1 MKQKKRLFQSFLEF
15 RNYDE
20 KTFEDC
26 ILKNNLLNFLSQNL
40 LWARYKKD
48 KLAEICVLKN
58 NKLEHLMGNVILD
71 DFDSYTIA
79 LLQPYD
85 LSEQKERLRDRV
97 GNTLFNQIDF
107 PVFDSTHF
115 SPQSNCVDSFSGFF
129 CDAKLFVTRLEKLK
143 YKINNLDNKN
153 EYSVLAK
160 ENKNLN
166 LITTIEFNKLKL
178 NNETSS
184 TTINEIRFYDLSK
197 CSKSGKNFMLD
208 KKDAKMLV
216 DMEPHV
222 LSNELAQIFL
232 ASKS

>member
-1 MKQKKRLFQSFLEF
+1 
-15 RNYDE
+15 
-20 KTFEDC
+20 
-26 ILKNNLLNFLSQNL
+26 
-40 LWARYKKD
+40 
-48 KLAEICVLKN
+48 
-58 NKLEHLMGNVILD
+58 MGNVILD

-85 LSEQKERLRDRV
+85 LFEQKERLRDRV

-107 PVFDSTHF
+107 PVFDSSNF
-115 SPQSNCVDSFSGFF
+115 SSQSNCVDSFSGFF
-129 CDAKLFVTRLEKLK
+129 CDAKLFITRLEKLK
-143 YKINNLDNKN
+143 YKIYNLDNKN

-184 TTINEIRFYDLSK
+184 TTINEIRFYDSSK

-208 KKDAKMLV
+208 KKDAKMLA